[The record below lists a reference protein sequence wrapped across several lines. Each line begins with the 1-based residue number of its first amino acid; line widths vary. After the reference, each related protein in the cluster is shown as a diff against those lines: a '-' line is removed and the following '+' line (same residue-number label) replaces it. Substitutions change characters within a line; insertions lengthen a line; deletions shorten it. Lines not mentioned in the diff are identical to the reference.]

1 MSSLRSVHDEP
12 NSRGMLSVYI
22 YSPDKNRWTRAPYAQ
37 EQPAKGSS
45 APTSLRLLT
54 WNVDFMASYAVDRL
68 KCTLDHIQRDVFN
81 CTDGNAPEPCVIL
94 LQEIEAEVI
103 PVLLSNEWVRAH
115 FQVTPISK
123 WNWPNK
129 AHYGNITLI
138 SLDVPVVSASSLVFA
153 NSHMSRNALIVDVQL
168 AASPR
173 PETDATEIVGDGK
186 NDSKVPRAA
195 LFRIR
200 IANTAGRILCNV
212 HLESLQQGASARPQQ
227 LALVTEALKEAGIK
241 AGLVC
246 GDMNDIMEC
255 DKNIPSSLG
264 LSDAYT
270 GDAND
275 SNGHTWG
282 YQPVC
287 GYSPGRLDKIL
298 YTPRR
303 GLVVQESTRVGVGV
317 KTALGAW
324 ASDHYGLLTSVSI
337 TRE

>member
-12 NSRGMLSVYI
+12 NSRGMLSVYV

-37 EQPAKGSS
+37 EQPTKGSS

-54 WNVDFMASYAVDRL
+54 WNVDFMAPHTADRL
-68 KCTLDHIQRDVFN
+68 KCALDYIQRDVFN
-81 CTDGNAPEPCVIL
+81 CTDGNAPEPCAIL

-129 AHYGNITLI
+129 AHYGSITLI
-138 SLDVPVVSASSLVFA
+138 SLGVPVVSASSLVFA

-168 AASPR
+168 AGSTR
-173 PETDATEIVGDGK
+173 PGTDTTEIVGNEDDG
-186 NDSKVPRAA
+186 SKAPRAV

-200 IANTAGRILCNV
+200 IANV

-255 DKNIPSSLG
+255 DKTIPSSLG

-275 SNGHTWG
+275 SKGHTWG

-287 GYSPGRLDKIL
+287 SYPPGRLDKIL
-298 YTPRR
+298 YTPHR
-303 GLVVQESTRVGVGV
+303 GLVVEEPTRVGVGA